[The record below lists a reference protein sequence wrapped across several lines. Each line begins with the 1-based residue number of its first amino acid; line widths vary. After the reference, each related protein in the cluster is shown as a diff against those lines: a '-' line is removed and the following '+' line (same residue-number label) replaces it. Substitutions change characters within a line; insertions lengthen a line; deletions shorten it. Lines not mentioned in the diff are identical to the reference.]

1 MPIYTQANE
10 AKQYIEEMPLGT
22 GEAVGAS
29 FLQTFQR
36 NPVTSLFV
44 DAKQLYSDYVE
55 QSPVIDAETARKRV
69 EQEGLKLTIPDDGI
83 KENVLNILMENKYQE
98 NRLKSILERGP
109 DGFVTGLA
117 TFGASVG
124 ASLLDPINIAA
135 AFVPVYGQV
144 RYTSLLANAA
154 GAVGRAGVRARVGA
168 VEGFVGAALVEP
180 IVYFSAQ
187 YQQADYT
194 MTESLEALAFGTI
207 FGGGL
212 HMGVGA
218 LGDAFRRTGS
228 TLTAK
233 PDGNVGRI
241 LNSLEPETRVDV
253 FNGAVGQ
260 VLSGRQIDI
269 EARLQM
275 DPIFRNTTARA
286 LESTSLTPIGRTSFT
301 LQEPPVPPGMTRLYH
316 GSSTPGRLDGK
327 AWFSTDRKYAESY
340 RPGAELQYV
349 DYPTSKV
356 NAALDPDGYG
366 QTVDRG
372 FTWNVELDSSE
383 TGLRKIVSQT
393 STQTTST
400 IGNQLSTPEVAL
412 NSAVNPG
419 LVEPPLRAVTG
430 AMDSSGNVPVY
441 QTAREAERIRDK
453 VLKNRG
459 EQLEVRQL
467 PDGTYTL
474 LRPYDAQPVRNPDG
488 TPMSFDTERAAAKAS
503 KSITDLKDRNLTP
516 VAFMEEGQMKF
527 ALVEN
532 APKGMAAAAK
542 KNPELV
548 DLGLAMDR
556 SINAESKL
564 IDEEI
569 AKNRVQ
575 KAYERMR
582 ESYRAENLRLA
593 DMEAVRS
600 VDDTYAV
607 AMRPEKPDMPVD
619 DLDAIVEEARR
630 VGDALGLRAEFDA
643 EMAKY
648 DALIQDADAV
658 GRGFEAAAL
667 CGLRRG

>member
-10 AKQYIEEMPLGT
+10 ATRYIEEMPLGT

-36 NPVTSLFV
+36 NPVASLFV
-44 DAKQLYSDYVE
+44 DAEQLYSDYVE

-83 KENVLNILMENKYQE
+83 KENVLNILMKNKYEE
-98 NRLKSILERGP
+98 NRIKGIIERGP
-109 DGFVTGLA
+109 DGFLTGLA
-117 TFGASVG
+117 TFGASIG

-135 AFVPVYGQV
+135 AFVPVYGQA
-144 RYTSLLANAA
+144 RYTSLLANAS
-154 GAVGRAGVRARVGA
+154 GAIGRAGVRARVGA

-180 IVYFSAQ
+180 IVYASAQ

-286 LESTSLTPIGRTSFT
+286 LESTSLTPMTRF
-301 LQEPPVPPGMTRLYH
+301 EPPTI
-316 GSSTPGRLDGK
+316 
-327 AWFSTDRKYAESY
+327 
-340 RPGAELQYV
+340 
-349 DYPTSKV
+349 
-356 NAALDPDGYG
+356 
-366 QTVDRG
+366 
-372 FTWNVELDSSE
+372 
-383 TGLRKIVSQT
+383 TGLT
-393 STQTTST
+393 A
-400 IGNQLSTPEVAL
+400 PETAL
-412 NSAVNPG
+412 NAAVNPT
-419 LVEPPLRAVTG
+419 LVEPPLRVTTG
-430 AMDSSGNVPVY
+430 AMDSLGDIPVY

-453 VLKNRG
+453 ILNNRG
-459 EQLEVRQL
+459 ESLEIKQL

-488 TPMSFDTERAAAKAS
+488 TPMSFDTERAAVKAS
-503 KSITDLKDRNLTP
+503 KSITDLKDKNITP

-564 IDEEI
+564 IDKEI
-569 AKNRVQ
+569 ARNRVQ

-607 AMRPEKPDMPVD
+607 AMRPEKTDMPVD

-630 VGDALGLRAEFDA
+630 VGDALGLRAELDA
-643 EMAKY
+643 ELAKY